1 MTSPTEKEE
10 IILFS
15 IGACSEVILA
25 SENAESDGVRAAFG
39 EVLTLS
45 EICF

>member
-10 IILFS
+10 IIFLS

-25 SENAESDGVRAAFG
+25 SENAASDGVGAAFG